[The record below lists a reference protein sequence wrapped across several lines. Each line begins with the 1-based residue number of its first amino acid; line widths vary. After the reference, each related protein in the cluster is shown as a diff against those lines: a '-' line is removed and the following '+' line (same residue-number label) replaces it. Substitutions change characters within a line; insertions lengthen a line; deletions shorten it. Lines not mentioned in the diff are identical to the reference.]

1 MRKETNGAIWLR
13 RLPLLVMFALMIF
26 VGFRVRGITVDD
38 VLNYTPQNLWAA
50 SAVMLAAY
58 AVEPLLL
65 VFPVMVLYFA
75 TGLILPPVWAV
86 SVGLIGI
93 LVSTTVPYLIGR
105 FSCTDIVVRLI
116 EKHPKLGQVRDANRD
131 NDILLAYTL
140 RVLGFVPEDLASLF
154 MGSIRM
160 NYRSFLLGSFI
171 GMLPGMLTATLVGV
185 QVSGEFSAGMLM
197 GIAALNIASF
207 VCAYFINKRSRE
219 KRKDA

>member
-1 MRKETNGAIWLR
+1 
-13 RLPLLVMFALMIF
+13 
-26 VGFRVRGITVDD
+26 
-38 VLNYTPQNLWAA
+38 
-50 SAVMLAAY
+50 
-58 AVEPLLL
+58 
-65 VFPVMVLYFA
+65 
-75 TGLILPPVWAV
+75 
-86 SVGLIGI
+86 
-93 LVSTTVPYLIGR
+93 
-105 FSCTDIVVRLI
+105 
-116 EKHPKLGQVRDANRD
+116 
-131 NDILLAYTL
+131 
-140 RVLGFVPEDLASLF
+140 